1 MMNYD
6 EKTLN
11 NQHML
16 AVSRAPDARNIIIS
30 HKKASE
36 SQRQVG
42 VEPQTL
48 CHFNVKEYK
57 MARTKSSIYSEEER
71 ASRRAAK
78 KKKKAIAKEFEQ
90 KRPEKSFEKYD
101 ERKRSAARRKL
112 KREEEE
118 KKGGFQKLD
127 HGEKATACKKHV
139 IKDCNRTADLAR
151 REGKDP
157 HRGAARRAAYES
169 GRVKECR
176 DMIAPKG
183 GYVAC
188 QKKTTGEG
196 HRLIN
201 KTRAGVTPKVKLS
214 KKSTKKKTKKTV
226 KISPAKRE
234 SLISDLE
241 SKVAKKVAG
250 PKKRKKIE
258 FLDTMRRTSKTE
270 KPTGPKKRKRIELS
284 MRRMSKTKKS
294 TAPKKRKMV
303 KMFQDR
309 FEKMEEG
316 KYS

>member
-1 MMNYD
+1 
-6 EKTLN
+6 
-11 NQHML
+11 
-16 AVSRAPDARNIIIS
+16 
-30 HKKASE
+30 
-36 SQRQVG
+36 
-42 VEPQTL
+42 
-48 CHFNVKEYK
+48 
-57 MARTKSSIYSEEER
+57 MARPKRSIYSEEER

-101 ERKRSAARRKL
+101 ERKRSEGRRKL
-112 KREEEE
+112 KREEEG
-118 KKGGFQKLD
+118 KKGGFQVLD
-127 HGEKATACKKHV
+127 HGEKATACKKYV

-157 HRGAARRAAYES
+157 HRGVARRSAYES

-188 QKKTTGEG
+188 QKKTTGKG

-201 KTRAGVTPKVKLS
+201 KTRAGVTPKVKSS
-214 KKSTKKKTKKTV
+214 KKSRKKKTKKTV

-258 FLDTMRRTSKTE
+258 LSMRRMSKTE